1 MGKMDSKGGGGDGVE
16 ADGFRDCRSAGLD
29 VFPMNF
35 KIFYIYINLLIDL
48 NSNK

>member
-16 ADGFRDCRSAGLD
+16 ADGFRDCRSAG
-29 VFPMNF
+29 FPMNF
-35 KIFYIYINLLIDL
+35 KIFYIYINLLINL